1 MARRGLV
8 RQAGIGEAWFREARH
23 GRRGEDRLGPKWHGR
38 RGVFWTDKERKGAV
52 WQAWP
57 VVDGFGG
64 ARYSR
69 CGVARHGEARQG
81 RHGTERL
88 GRAWWG
94 EAGEARRGMEW
105 RGQAGE
111 AGRVTER

>member
-1 MARRGLV
+1 VRRGTEW
-8 RQAGIGEAWFREARH
+8 QD
-23 GRRGEDRLGPKWHGR
+23 RRGEARFGWAGQGKAR
-38 RGVFWTDKERKGAV
+38 
-52 WQAWP
+52 QAWP

-69 CGVARHGEARQG
+69 CGVARHGEARRG

-94 EAGEARRGMEW
+94 EAGEA
-105 RGQAGE
+105 
-111 AGRVTER
+111 GRVTER

>member
-1 MARRGLV
+1 MVSRGAARQEWQGEDWQRPARRGLAH
-8 RQAGIGEAWFREARH
+8 Q
-23 GRRGEDRLGPKWHGR
+23 GR

-69 CGVARHGEARQG
+69 CGVARHGEARRG

-94 EAGEARRGMEW
+94 EAGEA
-105 RGQAGE
+105 
-111 AGRVTER
+111 GRVTER

>member
-1 MARRGLV
+1 MAGG
-8 RQAGIGEAWFREARH
+8 AEIGEAWFREARH

-64 ARYSR
+64 ARY
-69 CGVARHGEARQG
+69 G

-94 EAGEARRGMEW
+94 EAGEA
-105 RGQAGE
+105 
-111 AGRVTER
+111 GRVTER